1 MSKFKYSANISGSVV
16 NKQRF
21 IQDLEVR
28 GYKLEDYGFDIED
41 TLCVNSS
48 IWSTQLPNGC
58 YRSGSDPRSRDYTF
72 NINTPDQYD
81 TALAILSMKDD
92 ELFYTGELVEILAA
106 GGWGYTHKNNGCIGM
121 VLKTNQQGFNNNC
134 IGATQN
140 VVFKTL
146 NPIEKDNYT
155 DEADAPNLAYNT
167 PVFRKLTVEEV
178 INFYKNSNMQEKK
191 LIGYKIIKTYPSPA
205 PLNTILYV
213 KESFNKNCDF
223 PYIDST
229 LTKTTNSITVG
240 DLKDTQYFE
249 PVYED
254 PKPSFKQYTLE
265 SGFVVAVH
273 KTGEIVTNDG
283 TFTIKELD
291 TKFGNSLRS
300 TKFNKWNMSVT
311 EAKYKIGCQVV
322 THNDIIG
329 INELYK
335 ELNK

>member
-1 MSKFKYSANISGSVV
+1 MSKFKYSANINGSIV

-21 IQDLEVR
+21 VQDLEAR
-28 GYKLEDYGFDIED
+28 GYTWEGDYLKYEDD
-41 TLCVNSS
+41 LCVNSS
-48 IWSTQLPNGC
+48 IRSTQLPNGC

-106 GGWGYTHKNNGCIGM
+106 GGWGYSNSNNGCIGM

-146 NPIEKDNYT
+146 NPKHKDCYT
-155 DEADAPNLAYNT
+155 DEADAPNLAYDK
-167 PVFRKLTVEEV
+167 PVFRKLTAEEV
-178 INFYKNSNMQEKK
+178 INFYKTQSMQEKK
-191 LIGYKIIKTYPSPA
+191 LIGYKLKNDCNQYKQAVLIILGHSKLVLSPEKTHFK
-205 PLNTILYV
+205 IG
-213 KESFNKNCDF
+213 
-223 PYIDST
+223 
-229 LTKTTNSITVG
+229 SISYDNIVNANVL
-240 DLKDTQYFE
+240 DLWFE

-254 PKPSFKQYTLE
+254 LKPSFKSHMLE
-265 SGFVVAVH
+265 SGFTVTIH
-273 KTGEIVTNDG
+273 KTGEVVTNDG

-291 TKFGNSLRS
+291 TKFGICFRG
-300 TKFNKWNMSVT
+300 TKFNKWDMSVT

-322 THNDIIG
+322 THTDIIG

>member
-48 IWSTQLPNGC
+48 IGSTQLPNGC

-191 LIGYKIIKTYPSPA
+191 LIGYKLIKDLPIVQAGTIGKIEKEGSYNVVNFNGISGA
-205 PLNTILYV
+205 TFNYSYTQAHCEMNT
-213 KESFNKNCDF
+213 EW
-223 PYIDST
+223 
-229 LTKTTNSITVG
+229 
-240 DLKDTQYFE
+240 FE

-254 PKPSFKQYTLE
+254 LKPSFKQYTLE
-265 SGFVVAVH
+265 SGFVIAVH
-273 KTGEIVTNDG
+273 KTGEVVTNDG
-283 TFTIKELD
+283 TFSIKELD
-291 TKFGNSLRS
+291 TKFGICFRS
-300 TKFNKWNMSVT
+300 TKFNKWDMSVT

-322 THNDIIG
+322 THTDIIG